1 MGSPGSGFEKIDT
14 TADQS
19 LRNAANIKD
28 ITCNSESLA
37 TVVQLLDCD

>member
-19 LRNAANIKD
+19 LRNAMNIKD
-28 ITCNSESLA
+28 IACNLLSLA
-37 TVVQLLDCD
+37 